1 MDQLGGFSTLPSI
14 YNTLLQSVAV
24 YWNIIG
30 GWSGVAVAGG
40 RGVAGVSGAGAGSR
54 GGGGLWKALE
64 SSENLFG
71 SSADMRISGP
81 WWSRDRRDD
90 GPMAHGPEILM
101 CLCTLP
107 RHPEQTELSI

>member
-1 MDQLGGFSTLPSI
+1 MEQLGGFSTLPSI

-54 GGGGLWKALE
+54 GGVVYGKLWKARRIYLE
-64 SSENLFG
+64 AQL
-71 SSADMRISGP
+71 
-81 WWSRDRRDD
+81 
-90 GPMAHGPEILM
+90 
-101 CLCTLP
+101 T
-107 RHPEQTELSI
+107 